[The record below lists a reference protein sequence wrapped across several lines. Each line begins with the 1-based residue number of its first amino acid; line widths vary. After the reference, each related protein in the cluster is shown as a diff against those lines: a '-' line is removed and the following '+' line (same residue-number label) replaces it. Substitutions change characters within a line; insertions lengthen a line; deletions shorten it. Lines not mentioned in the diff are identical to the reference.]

1 MENNN
6 NIYPIFDRMLTRA
19 DKEELLNQHSVMIWF
34 TGLSG
39 SGKST
44 IAIALEREL
53 QKRGLLCRI
62 LDGDNI
68 RSGINNNL
76 GFSEEDRVENIR
88 RIAEIGKLF
97 VDTGIIT
104 IAAFISP
111 NNDIRE
117 MAANIIGKENFLEIF
132 VSTPIEECERR
143 DVKGLYAK
151 ARRGEIK
158 NVTGISAPF
167 EAPANPAL
175 SIDTSKLSVEESVNK
190 LLELILPKISFKKD
204 CNIFFSSS
212 YFHGSNL
219 TIT

>member
-1 MENNN
+1 MEEKKAT
-6 NIYPIFDRMLTRA
+6 NIYPIFDRMLSRN
-19 DKEELLNQHSVMIWF
+19 DKETLLGQRGMMLWF

-44 IAIALEREL
+44 VAIALEREL
-53 QKRGLLCRI
+53 HNRGLLCRI

-76 GFSEEDRVENIR
+76 GFSAEDRVENIR
-88 RIAEIGKLF
+88 RIAEVGRLF

-111 NNDIRE
+111 NNQLRE
-117 MAANIIGKENFLEIF
+117 MAAEIIGKDDFVEVF
-132 VSTPIEECERR
+132 VSTPLEECERR

-158 NVTGISAPF
+158 NFTGISAPF
-167 EAPANPAL
+167 EAPENPAIEL
-175 SIDTSKLSVEESVNK
+175 DTSKLTVEQSVNK
-190 LLELILPKISFKKD
+190 LMELILPKIKLATTK
-204 CNIFFSSS
+204 
-212 YFHGSNL
+212 
-219 TIT
+219 

>member
-1 MENNN
+1 MEETTH
-6 NIYPIFDRMLTRA
+6 IYPIFDKMLGRS
-19 DKEELLNQHSVMIWF
+19 DKEQLLNQRGVMIWF

-44 IAIALEREL
+44 LAIAMEREL

-76 GFSEEDRVENIR
+76 GFSEADRMENIR

-104 IAAFISP
+104 LAAFISP
-111 NNDIRE
+111 NNDMRE
-117 MAANIIGKENFLEIF
+117 MTANIIGKQDFMEIYI
-132 VSTPIEECERR
+132 STPLEECERR

-158 NVTGISAPF
+158 NFTGISAPF
-167 EAPANPAL
+167 EVPAHPAL
-175 SIDTSKLSVEESVNK
+175 SLDTSKLSVEESVNK
-190 LLELILPKISFKKD
+190 LLELILPKVKF
-204 CNIFFSSS
+204 
-212 YFHGSNL
+212 
-219 TIT
+219 